1 MTEAAPLPF
10 SLFEGKAPTFVFS
23 FALNSFGSNVLKP
36 LFSIS

>member
-1 MTEAAPLPF
+1 MTEAAPLLS

-23 FALNSFGSNVLKP
+23 FALNSFGSDALKS